1 MLTCSSPWLFAAYR
15 VLRRQSVPWHPPC
28 ALIRLILPRDLPYSG
43 RSLVMPALL
52 RLLRGWHDPDSF
64 RSECLPCAVFK
75 VRAEREA
82 FGFEGLGIRD

>member
-1 MLTCSSPWLFAAYR
+1 
-15 VLRRQSVPWHPPC
+15 
-28 ALIRLILPRDLPYSG
+28 
-43 RSLVMPALL
+43 MPALL

-82 FGFEGLGIRD
+82 FGFEGLGTKDQGLELARAFAGVRSLLIPSLRASRTL